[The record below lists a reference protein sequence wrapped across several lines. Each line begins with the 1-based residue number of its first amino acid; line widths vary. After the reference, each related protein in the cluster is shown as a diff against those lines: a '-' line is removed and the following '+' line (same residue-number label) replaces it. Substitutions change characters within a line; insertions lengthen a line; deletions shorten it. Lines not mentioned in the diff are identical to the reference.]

1 MPRIIKVRPVLLS
14 APYAD
19 PEFNL
24 EVLLHLPSGLR
35 TTGLV
40 EITLDDGV
48 SGLGE
53 GYLAVFAPEV
63 FRTMVELVAPYLIGR
78 DPRQLTELVRDA
90 AIITGY
96 WSFQGAARH
105 VVSAIEIA
113 LQDCCGKLLGL
124 PVWRMLGGTSPKL
137 KLYASGGDSRC
148 PEAMQGEIAQV
159 AALGI
164 RVFKI
169 RARNHQVDKALWCQ
183 RAAAARGIEIAVDM
197 TQNLAIPSQTPEAA
211 AAFVTELR
219 ERSGSAPAFLE
230 EALGPDRIGELPE
243 LRRAGVCPIAGG
255 EIVTTPDELNAR
267 IAQGCYDIAQ
277 PDASVIGGIGAVL
290 AVSAFAR
297 GRDTAV
303 YVHSWGGA
311 VSLLANYHAAAAA
324 GEETAEWPLP
334 QYPLRQ
340 RLMAEPW
347 GLRDGGLQL
356 AEVPGIGAVLT
367 PELER
372 EFPFRPE
379 AVYRCLPDV
388 SRVPAADWS

>member
-1 MPRIIKVRPVLLS
+1 MPRIASVRPVLLS

-19 PEFNL
+19 PEFNV

-40 EITLDDGV
+40 EIGLDDGTT
-48 SGLGE
+48 GIGE

-63 FRTMVELVAPYLIGR
+63 FRSIVALVAPYLIGR
-78 DPRQLTELVRDA
+78 DATQVAEIVRDVEV
-90 AIITGY
+90 ITGY

-113 LQDCCGKLLGL
+113 LQDCAGKLAGQ
-124 PVWRMLGGTSPKL
+124 PVWRLLGGKRDTL

-148 PEAMQGEIAQV
+148 PEAMEREIAAV

-164 RVFKI
+164 DTFKI
-169 RARNHQVDKALWCQ
+169 RARKHQVDKAVWTQ
-183 RAAAARGIEIAVDM
+183 RAAAKPGVAVAVDM
-197 TQNLAIPSQTPEAA
+197 TQNLAIPSQSPEDALGFVR
-211 AAFVTELR
+211 AFR
-219 ERSGSAPAFLE
+219 ERTGGVPAFLE
-230 EALGPDRIGELPE
+230 EALGPDRISDFPV
-243 LRRAGVCPIAGG
+243 LRTAGLCPIAGG

-267 IAQGCYDIAQ
+267 IRQGYYDIAQ
-277 PDASVIGGIGAVL
+277 PDASVIGGIAPVV
-290 AVSAFAR
+290 AISAQAR
-297 GRDTAV
+297 GSGARV

-311 VSLLANYHAAAAA
+311 VSMLANYHAAAAA
-324 GEETAEWPLP
+324 NEEVAEWPLP
-334 QYPLRQ
+334 RYPIRD
-340 RLMAEPW
+340 RLVAKPW
-347 GLRDGGLQL
+347 QVKGGRLQL
-356 AEVPGIGAVLT
+356 ADVPGLGAVLT
-367 PELER
+367 PEIER